1 MMNPISLALN
11 LINGYKTYSS
21 VTLAVASGVGMIA
34 SKNYSEG
41 LSQIF
46 QGLTVVF
53 SGASVVGVRHAVAKV
68 ENQGGA
74 SMANVRHAVA
84 GYEDRSPEVT
94 PGS

>member
-1 MMNPISLALN
+1 MMNPISLAFN

-21 VTLAVASGVGMIA
+21 VILAVSSGIGMIA
-34 SKNYSEG
+34 TKNYSEG

-53 SGASVVGVRHAVAKV
+53 SGAGVASLRHAVAKV

-84 GYEDRSPEVT
+84 KYEDRSPEVS
-94 PGS
+94 P